1 MKRLCNVLKGKL
13 EPKRMADLPV
23 ERVSPWGQHFMYV
36 GVDCFGPFFVKRGRS
51 QIKRYQ
57 YLLTCLS
64 VRAVHIEKLDTLDA
78 DTFINALMRFSAR
91 RGVSAKIRSDNRT
104 RFVAGE
110 RELREAIQNW
120 N

>member
-1 MKRLCNVLKGKL
+1 M
-13 EPKRMADLPV
+13 EDLPV
-23 ERVSPWGQHFMYV
+23 ERVSPWGQPFMYV

-57 YLLTCLS
+57 YPLTCLT

-104 RFVAGE
+104 HFVAGE

>member
-23 ERVSPWGQHFMYV
+23 ERVSPWGQPFMYV
-36 GVDCFGPFFVKRGRS
+36 SVDCFGPFFVKRGRS

-57 YLLTCLS
+57 YLLTCLT

-78 DTFINALMRFSAR
+78 DTFINALMR
-91 RGVSAKIRSDNRT
+91 VSAKIRSDNRT
-104 RFVAGE
+104 HFVAGE

>member
-1 MKRLCNVLKGKL
+1 
-13 EPKRMADLPV
+13 MADLPV
-23 ERVSPWGQHFMYV
+23 ERVSPWGQPFMYV

-57 YLLTCLS
+57 YLLTCLT

-78 DTFINALMRFSAR
+78 DTFISALMRFSAR

-104 RFVAGE
+104 HFVAGE
-110 RELREAIQNW
+110 RELQEAIQNW